1 MLSLL
6 VVRRFNFFL
15 LFNYFVLLLLRV
27 ALPVIFLNRV
37 ITLTGVTHLQVG
49 TGFSFADDAGY
60 ARNEADV
67 AENLLK

>member
-1 MLSLL
+1 M
-6 VVRRFNFFL
+6 
-15 LFNYFVLLLLRV
+15 